1 MFHKR
6 FLPTVLMLGLLLG
19 ACAAPAAAPTATVAP
34 TPLPPTATT
43 APIVEPTAAPTVE
56 STLEPMTLTDS
67 LGRAVTLAAP
77 AERIVSLAPSNT
89 EIVFSLGAGDKL
101 VGRDDFSDYPP
112 EASKV
117 QSIGSLYPKVNAE
130 AIVALK
136 PDLVLAAGITNTE
149 DVKALADLGLT
160 VYATSYTTSLDDIYD
175 DVLAVGQ
182 LMGRSEEAEKLVAD
196 MKARV
201 EAIAS
206 ETADVAGRPKVFYE
220 TDDTDPSSPWTRG
233 PGTFLDALIN
243 MAGGQ
248 NIGAAGQ
255 DQDFQMSLEAIVKED
270 PAIIIFSHASYS
282 GRTPEQV
289 MARPGWENI
298 TAVKNKA
305 VYAIDGNLLDR
316 PGPRVVEGL
325 EALARL
331 IHPELFK

>member
-1 MFHKR
+1 MFRKLI
-6 FLPTVLMLGLLLG
+6 LPILLSLSVLLG
-19 ACAAPAAAPTATVAP
+19 ACTAPAAAPTATSAP
-34 TPLPPTATT
+34 TPAPATATT
-43 APIVEPTAAPTVE
+43 APTVVPTAEPTP
-56 STLEPMTLTDS
+56 EPIALTDR

-77 AERIVSLAPSNT
+77 AQRIVSLAPSNT
-89 EIVFSLGAGDKL
+89 EIVFALGAGDKL

-117 QSIGSLYPKVNAE
+117 QSLGSLYPKVNAE

-136 PDLVLAAGITNTE
+136 PDLVLAAGITNPE

-160 VYATSYTTSLDDIYD
+160 VYATSYTTSLADIYAD
-175 DVLAVGQ
+175 ILAVGQ
-182 LMGRSEEAEKLVAD
+182 LTGRSGEAEKLVAD
-196 MKARV
+196 MQARV
-201 EAIAS
+201 EAVAS
-206 ETADVAGRPKVFYE
+206 ETANVAERPNVFYE

-248 NIGAAGQ
+248 NIGATGQ